1 MKVVIQ
7 NLTRKD
13 ALSLLSKVQQNHC
26 TSSAVQG
33 ADNCRFVTE
42 NNVTATIRP
51 LETESGFDY
60 SKNTFEIQSDYFNE
74 YTLKSIIEA

>member
-33 ADNCRFVTE
+33 PDNCRFVTE